1 MTRNHHFALRRFG
14 ASALFGAVALLAGP
28 ALAANAASAPGAKY
42 QKERADCEA
51 GRTAQDRATCLRE
64 AGAAAQ
70 ERKRD
75 GLQNTGN
82 PQGNALDRCNNL
94 PAKDKTDCIARAQNA
109 PVVPNQKVTTS
120 GSVAGGG
127 VLKETTTTTP
137 GQTIIIPLPAASG
150 PTK

>member
-1 MTRNHHFALRRFG
+1 MTNDHFSILRRL
-14 ASALFGAVALLAGP
+14 ATPALLGAALIAGP
-28 ALAANAASAPGAKY
+28 ALAAGASAPGAKY

-75 GLQNTGN
+75 GLQNTGS
-82 PQGNALDRCNNL
+82 PHANALDRCNNV
-94 PAKDKTDCIARAQNA
+94 PAKDKADCIARAQNA
-109 PVVPNQKVTTS
+109 PVLPNQKVTTS

-137 GQTIIIPLPAASG
+137 GQVIVIVPAAPASG
-150 PTK
+150 PPR

>member
-1 MTRNHHFALRRFG
+1 MTKDHQFTLRRLGVAASLG
-14 ASALFGAVALLAGP
+14 AAGFAAGP
-28 ALAANAASAPGAKY
+28 ALAAGAASAAGTY

-75 GLQNTGN
+75 GLQNTGSA
-82 PQGNALDRCNNL
+82 QANALDRCTNV
-94 PAKDKTDCIARAQNA
+94 PAKDKADCIARAQNA
-109 PVVPNQKVTTS
+109 PVQPNQKVTTS

-137 GQTIIIPLPAASG
+137 GQIFIIPAPAASA